1 VNRGFVIAYVH
12 TRGRGELGRVW
23 YRASPC
29 RLSQIVRAAMEQ
41 QIAQAEEKVKQGIA
55 HVEETGAKLE
65 RTADACSFLS

>member
-1 VNRGFVIAYVH
+1 
-12 TRGRGELGRVW
+12 
-23 YRASPC
+23 
-29 RLSQIVRAAMEQ
+29 MEQ